1 MKPGYV
7 TTFFAFQYAMQILVE
22 YVCADGHRIK
32 CRQESIDWQARW
44 MVWC

>member
-1 MKPGYV
+1 MYV

-32 CRQESIDWQARW
+32 CRQESFDWQDPK